1 MAISNIQIANIFT
14 DMAALLEI
22 KGESVFKIRA
32 YQRAANTIENLQES
46 LEGLVLSNSDLK
58 QISGIGKAINDKIYE
73 YVETAQIS
81 AYERLVK
88 ELPEGVLTLMTVPYI
103 GPKTAYLVA
112 TQLGVKS

>member
-58 QISGIGKAINDKIYE
+58 QISSSLRCLFSPESINESQK
-73 YVETAQIS
+73 V
-81 AYERLVK
+81 
-88 ELPEGVLTLMTVPYI
+88 
-103 GPKTAYLVA
+103 
-112 TQLGVKS
+112 

>member
-22 KGESVFKIRA
+22 KGESVFKVRA
-32 YQRAANTIENLQES
+32 YQRAANTIENLQDS
-46 LEGLVLSNSDLK
+46 LEGLVLAKSDLK

-73 YVETAQIS
+73 YIETEHIS
-81 AYERLVK
+81 AYERLLK

-103 GPKTAYLVA
+103 CLLYTSP
-112 TQLGVKS
+112 SPRDS